1 MKKVLLS
8 VLVFVSVNF
17 VFAQE
22 NNGPELWIT
31 FQYTPKMGMNQKFE
45 TALAEKT
52 KLYNKPDNAVYTAV
66 LMTGT
71 EAENGK
77 YERIMPRRSNQWF
90 SETLGTAETK
100 FWQNNVAK
108 YIQSGEGPYV
118 WQRIKDLSINFEEPN
133 PTKYFRSLT
142 RVLKNGNN
150 ENFWRYLER
159 YTKVMRKVRPDIQW
173 GVFILNSGGNTNTV
187 RLLTAFN
194 NPNERQG
201 ETKNGQAREVYDK
214 MFGEGSWEDD
224 FQKYNECLVEW
235 SRPTYDFMFRPDLST
250 KP

>member
-1 MKKVLLS
+1 MKKLLFS
-8 VLVFVSVNF
+8 LLVTVNLL
-17 VFAQE
+17 FAQE
-22 NNGPELWIT
+22 NTGPELWIT
-31 FQYTPKMGMNQKFE
+31 FQYTPKIGMNQKFE
-45 TALAEKT
+45 SALAEKT
-52 KLYNKPDNAVYTAV
+52 KIYNKSDNAVYTAV

-77 YERIMPRRSNQWF
+77 YERIMPRRSNQWY

-100 FWQNNVAK
+100 FWQDNVAK
-108 YIQSGEGPYV
+108 YVQSGEGPYV
-118 WQRIKDLSINFEEPN
+118 WQRIKRLCINFDEPN
-133 PTKYFRSLT
+133 PNKYFRSLT

-150 ENFWRYLER
+150 DNFWRYLER
-159 YTKVMRKVRPDIQW
+159 YTKVLRKVRPDIQW

-194 NPNERQG
+194 DPNKRQG
-201 ETKNGQAREVYDK
+201 ETENGQARKVYDE

-235 SRPTYDFMFRPDLST
+235 SRPTYDFMLRPDLST

>member
-1 MKKVLLS
+1 MKKIFFS
-8 VLVFVSVNF
+8 VLVFVSINF

-22 NNGPELWIT
+22 STGQELWIT

-52 KLYNKPDNAVYTAV
+52 KLYNKSDNAVYTAV
-66 LMTGT
+66 LMTGA

-118 WQRIKDLSINFEEPN
+118 WQRIKELCINFEEPN

-150 ENFWRYLER
+150 ENFWRYLDR
-159 YTKVMRKVRPDIQW
+159 YTKVMRKARPDIQW

-201 ETKNGQAREVYDK
+201 ETKNGQPREMYDE

-235 SRPTYDFMFRPDLST
+235 SRPTYDFMLRPDLST